1 MGKKILFVIA
11 GPRLAGSTA
20 FAAQVAAEAAR
31 EAGNEV
37 TIAELPK
44 LKGGITGCLGC
55 GCCQHGR
62 EYRCVIND
70 GMTELVASVAKYDTV
85 VLASPVYFFSMTSQ
99 AKAFLDRCYSLLK
112 FIDGKLQTP
121 LSRIQFAF
129 IATSG
134 EDESSSGVKNI
145 YKIIRDCA
153 SFTGSPKPCFLHF
166 GCCEDPKKF
175 RSDPAVAEKAAE
187 FGAKL

>member
-1 MGKKILFVIA
+1 MGKKLLFVIA

-44 LKGGITGCLGC
+44 LRGGITGCLGC

-62 EYRCVIND
+62 EYRCVIDD
-70 GMTELVASVAKYDTV
+70 GMTELVASVPEYDGV
-85 VLASPVYFFSMTSQ
+85 VLASPVYFFSMASQ

-112 FIDGKLQTP
+112 TEDGKLKTP
-121 LSRIQFAF
+121 LSRIRFAF

-134 EDESSSGVKNI
+134 DDENSSGVKNI
-145 YKIIRDCA
+145 YRIIRDCA
-153 SFTGSPKPCFLHF
+153 DFCGAPKPLFLHF

-175 RSDPAVAEKAAE
+175 RADPAVAEKAME
-187 FGAKL
+187 FGSKL